1 MKFAWI
7 ENGKIRDIAHDDPA
21 AIYHPDVAAYY
32 TTQVPDTA
40 ENGDLWDGVNATKP
54 PVVEAPTPTAPKLWQ
69 QADFRSAMTLAEKVK
84 WDNNSVPE
92 IVTVKNEL
100 PAKQEKAQELVDFL
114 VSSSVISQA
123 TASKI
128 MS

>member
-54 PVVEAPTPTAPKLWQ
+54 TPPKPVTPPKLWQ
-69 QADFRSAMTLAEKVK
+69 QAGFRSAMTLTEKVK
-84 WDNNSVPE
+84 WDNNSTPE
-92 IVTVKNEL
+92 VVTVKNEL
-100 PAKQEKAQELVDFL
+100 PANQEKAQELVDFL
-114 VSSSVISQA
+114 VSSNVISEV